1 VATPQTQ
8 YADSGGISIAYQVA
22 GDGPIDVLCAFGW
35 ITQIEQLWE
44 EPSLRRFFERIMSFG
59 RVILFDRRGTGL
71 SDRLTDGFNL
81 DAEVADALAVLDA
94 AGSERAAVF
103 TYIGGGA
110 VGAQLAA
117 RHPDRVSALIMYASI
132 VRATAAP
139 GYEWTHT
146 PAERQEFIDKTVAAW
161 GDPAAAT
168 VLAPS
173 RANDERFRAW
183 FARLQRLAASP
194 GTMRAVLEGTND
206 MDARE
211 ELPVIGVPTLVLHRT
226 EDQQIDIR
234 HSRYIAQAIPGARL
248 VELPGA
254 DTLPWVG
261 EGDQLVD
268 VVEEFLTGERPHA
281 EAERVLLT
289 VMFTDIVDATGHAR
303 RLGDKRWRDL
313 LADHDAIV
321 RRELD
326 RYGGREV
333 KTIGDSFLAVF
344 DGPPSRALRCARS
357 IVGAV
362 AECGV
367 QVRVGMHTGECEL
380 IGDDVGGM
388 AVHIGA
394 RVQALA
400 GAGEVLVSGTTGG
413 TVVGAGLD
421 FEDRGNHQLKGVP
434 GSWPLFS
441 LRVAAE

>member
-1 VATPQTQ
+1 
-8 YADSGGISIAYQVA
+8 
-22 GDGPIDVLCAFGW
+22 
-35 ITQIEQLWE
+35 
-44 EPSLRRFFERIMSFG
+44 
-59 RVILFDRRGTGL
+59 
-71 SDRLTDGFNL
+71 
-81 DAEVADALAVLDA
+81 
-94 AGSERAAVF
+94 
-103 TYIGGGA
+103 
-110 VGAQLAA
+110 
-117 RHPDRVSALIMYASI
+117 MYASI